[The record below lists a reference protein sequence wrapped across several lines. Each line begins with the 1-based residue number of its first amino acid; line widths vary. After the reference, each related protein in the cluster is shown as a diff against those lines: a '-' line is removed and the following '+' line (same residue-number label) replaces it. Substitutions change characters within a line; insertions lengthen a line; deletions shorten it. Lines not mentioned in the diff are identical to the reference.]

1 MRSNSIEDRD
11 ITFKLAQDCQEIMSL
26 LYLCGKCSPPG
37 KFPKDIC
44 GLEVKV
50 VLGFWNVIVAR
61 FEEVNLSLLYKL
73 RTK

>member
-11 ITFKLAQDCQEIMSL
+11 ITFKFCRQEIMSL

-50 VLGFWNVIVAR
+50 VLGFWKVIVAR
-61 FEEVNLSLLYKL
+61 FEEANLSLLYKL